1 MSGLRRILVAIDFDA
16 TSDVI
21 VEAAAA
27 LARATNASVH
37 LLCVLEALMYSSPEM
52 AAQAERDPQTHP
64 EATRKMVDAVGR
76 LRHGGVK
83 DADGSIEYGI
93 AVDVLLR
100 HANAGKFDLLIIG
113 SRRHGSTAAYVIPRS
128 KIPVM
133 TVPSIAFA

>member
-1 MSGLRRILVAIDFDA
+1 MSFRHILVATDFDA
-16 TSDVI
+16 TSDAV

-27 LARATNASVH
+27 LARATDASVH

-52 AAQAERDPQTHP
+52 AAQAERDPRTHP
-64 EATRKMVDAVGR
+64 EASRKMADALDR
-76 LRHGGVK
+76 LLDRGVK
-83 DADGSIEYGI
+83 EADGSIDYGI
-93 AVDVLLR
+93 GVDVILR

-133 TVPSIAFA
+133 TVPSAASA